1 MIDREFIEKIEDM
14 TGPKVIDTGQGT
26 FSDKHLYRIE
36 NELADTIVLS
46 SLSGLAEMI
55 KQEMNEYNLPLF
67 VRATSAERVHVFGAI
82 RDDMQRERPFTAE
95 AKFIGFDF
103 NEYISIENMIIC
115 LKSRFAPTEDRDYL
129 VQLLGNITDQQSVQ
143 TKDDGITQSATVKSG
158 IQLVGE
164 QRIKPI
170 VTLKPYRTFL
180 EVEQPASDFLIRLKD
195 GRAAL
200 FEADGGAWEREAVKN
215 VADKLRELLEDVPNV
230 HIIE

>member
-14 TGPKVIDTGQGT
+14 TGPKVIETVQGT

-215 VADKLRELLEDVPNV
+215 VADKLRELLEDEPNV

>member
-14 TGPKVIDTGQGT
+14 TGPKVIETVQGT

-95 AKFIGFDF
+95 AKFIDFDF

>member
-14 TGPKVIDTGQGT
+14 TGPKVIETVQGT

-115 LKSRFAPTEDRDYL
+115 LKSRLAPTEDRDYL

>member
-1 MIDREFIEKIEDM
+1 MINKEFIEKIEDM
-14 TGPKVIDTGQGT
+14 TGPKVIETVQGT
-26 FSDKHLYRIE
+26 FSDKHLYRVE
-36 NELADTIVLS
+36 NELAETIVLS

-170 VTLKPYRTFL
+170 VTLRPYRTFL
-180 EVEQPASDFLIRLKD
+180 ETKQPESDFLIRLKD

-215 VADKLRELLEDVPNV
+215 IADKLRELLEDVPNV

>member
-14 TGPKVIDTGQGT
+14 TGPKVIVTPQGA
-26 FSDKHLYRIE
+26 FADRHLYRVE
-36 NELADTIVLS
+36 NKLAETIVLS

-55 KQEMNEYNLPLF
+55 KQEINEYNLPLF

-95 AKFIGFDF
+95 AKFIDFDF

-158 IQLVGE
+158 IQLIGE

-180 EVEQPASDFLIRLKD
+180 EVEQPESDFLIRLKD

>member
-14 TGPKVIDTGQGT
+14 TGPKVIETVQGT
-26 FSDKHLYRIE
+26 FSDKRLYRVE
-36 NELADTIVLS
+36 NKLADTIFLS

-67 VRATSAERVHVFGAI
+67 VRVTSAERVHVFGAI
-82 RDDMQRERPFTAE
+82 RDDIQREMPFTAE
-95 AKFIGFDF
+95 AKFIDFDF
-103 NEYISIENMIIC
+103 NGYMSIENMIIC

-158 IQLVGE
+158 IQLIGE

-180 EVEQPASDFLIRLKD
+180 EVEQPESDFLIRLKD

-200 FEADGGAWEREAVKN
+200 FEADGGAWEREAVRN

>member
-14 TGPKVIDTGQGT
+14 TGPKVIETVQGT

-180 EVEQPASDFLIRLKD
+180 ETKQPESDFLIRLKD

-215 VADKLRELLEDVPNV
+215 IADKLRELLEDVPNV

>member
-1 MIDREFIEKIEDM
+1 MINREFIEKIEDM
-14 TGPKVIDTGQGT
+14 TGPKVIETTQGT
-26 FSDKHLYRIE
+26 FSDKRLYRIE
-36 NELADTIVLS
+36 NKIVDTISLT
-46 SLSGLAEMI
+46 SLSGLTTMI

-67 VRATSAERVHVFGAI
+67 VRVTSAERVHVLGAV
-82 RDDMQRERPFTAE
+82 RDDMQREMPFTAE

-103 NEYISIENMIIC
+103 NDYMSIENMIIN

-180 EVEQPASDFLIRLKD
+180 EVEQPESEFLIRLKD

-215 VADKLRELLEDVPNV
+215 VADKLRELLSDVKNV

>member
-14 TGPKVIDTGQGT
+14 TGPKVIETVQGT

-215 VADKLRELLEDVPNV
+215 VADKLRELLADVQNV

>member
-14 TGPKVIDTGQGT
+14 TGPKVIETVQGT

-215 VADKLRELLEDVPNV
+215 VADRLRELLEDVPNV

>member
-1 MIDREFIEKIEDM
+1 MIDRSFIEKIEEM
-14 TGPKVIDTGQGT
+14 TGPKVIKTDYGM
-26 FSDKHLYRIE
+26 FSDFQLRRIE
-36 NELADTIVLS
+36 DRLVDTTKLS
-46 SLSGLAEMI
+46 SLSGLVTMM
-55 KQEMNEYNLPLF
+55 KQEMNNYDNPLF
-67 VRATSAERVHVFGAI
+67 VRVVSPEQVDVLGTVRC
-82 RDDMQRERPFTAE
+82 DMQRERPYVTY
-95 AKFIGFDF
+95 AKFISLDF
-103 NEYISIENMIIC
+103 NDYISIEDIIIC

-129 VQLLGNITDQQSVQ
+129 VQFLGNITDQQSVQ

-180 EVEQPASDFLIRLKD
+180 EVEQPESDFLIRLKD

-200 FEADGGAWEREAVKN
+200 FEADGGAWKCEAVKN
-215 VADKLRELLEDVPNV
+215 IADKLRELLEDVPNV

>member
-1 MIDREFIEKIEDM
+1 MIDREVIEKIEDM
-14 TGPKVIDTGQGT
+14 TGPKVIETVQGT

>member
-14 TGPKVIDTGQGT
+14 TGPKVIVTQQGA
-26 FSDKHLYRIE
+26 FADKHLYRVE
-36 NELADTIVLS
+36 NKLADTIVLS

-55 KQEMNEYNLPLF
+55 KQEMSEYNLPLF

-95 AKFIGFDF
+95 AKFIDFDF

-158 IQLVGE
+158 IQLIGE

-180 EVEQPASDFLIRLKD
+180 EVEQPESDFLIRLKD
-195 GRAAL
+195 GSAAL

>member
-1 MIDREFIEKIEDM
+1 MINREFIEKIEDM
-14 TGPKVIDTGQGT
+14 TGPKVIETTQGT
-26 FSDKHLYRIE
+26 FSDKRLYRIE
-36 NELADTIVLS
+36 NKIVDTISLT
-46 SLSGLAEMI
+46 SLSGLTTMI

-67 VRATSAERVHVFGAI
+67 VRVTSAERVHVLGAV
-82 RDDMQRERPFTAE
+82 RDDMQREMPFTAE

-103 NEYISIENMIIC
+103 NDYMSIENMIIN

-180 EVEQPASDFLIRLKD
+180 EVEQPESEFLIRLKD

-215 VADKLRELLEDVPNV
+215 VADKLRELLSDVKTY
-230 HIIE
+230 I

>member
-14 TGPKVIDTGQGT
+14 TGPKVIETVQGT

-215 VADKLRELLEDVPNV
+215 VADKLRELIEDVPNV

>member
-14 TGPKVIDTGQGT
+14 TGPKVIETVQGT

-200 FEADGGAWEREAVKN
+200 FGN
-215 VADKLRELLEDVPNV
+215 VRQ
-230 HIIE
+230 

>member
-1 MIDREFIEKIEDM
+1 MINREFIEKIDDM
-14 TGPKVIDTGQGT
+14 TGPKVIETTQGT
-26 FSDKHLYRIE
+26 FSDKRLYRIE
-36 NELADTIVLS
+36 NKIVDTISLT
-46 SLSGLAEMI
+46 SLSGLTTMI

-67 VRATSAERVHVFGAI
+67 VRVTSAERVHVLGAV
-82 RDDMQRERPFTAE
+82 RDDMQREMPFTAE

-103 NEYISIENMIIC
+103 NDYMSIENMIIN

-180 EVEQPASDFLIRLKD
+180 EVEQPESEFLIRLKD

-215 VADKLRELLEDVPNV
+215 VADKLRELLSDVKNV

>member
-14 TGPKVIDTGQGT
+14 TGPKVIVTPQGA
-26 FSDKHLYRIE
+26 FADKHLYRVE
-36 NELADTIVLS
+36 NKLADTIVLS

-55 KQEMNEYNLPLF
+55 KQEINEYNLPLF

-95 AKFIGFDF
+95 AKFIDFDF

-180 EVEQPASDFLIRLKD
+180 EVEQPESDFLIRLKD

>member
-14 TGPKVIDTGQGT
+14 TGPKVIVTPQGA
-26 FSDKHLYRIE
+26 FADKHLYRVE
-36 NELADTIVLS
+36 NKLAETIVLS

-55 KQEMNEYNLPLF
+55 KQEINEYNLPLF

-180 EVEQPASDFLIRLKD
+180 EVEQPASNFLIRLKD

-200 FEADGGAWEREAVKN
+200 FEADGGVWEREAVKN

>member
-14 TGPKVIDTGQGT
+14 TGPKVIETVQGT

-115 LKSRFAPTEDRDYL
+115 LKSRFAPTEGRDYL

>member
-14 TGPKVIDTGQGT
+14 TGPKVIETVQGT

-215 VADKLRELLEDVPNV
+215 IADKLRELLADVQNV

>member
-14 TGPKVIDTGQGT
+14 TGPKVIETVQGT

-158 IQLVGE
+158 IQLIGE

-180 EVEQPASDFLIRLKD
+180 ETKQPESDFLIRLKD

>member
-14 TGPKVIDTGQGT
+14 TGPKVIETVQGT

-200 FEADGGAWEREAVKN
+200 FEADGGVWEREAVKN

>member
-14 TGPKVIDTGQGT
+14 TGPKAIVTQQGA
-26 FSDKHLYRIE
+26 FADKHLYRVE
-36 NELADTIVLS
+36 NKLADTIVLS

-55 KQEMNEYNLPLF
+55 KQEMSEYNLPLF

-95 AKFIGFDF
+95 AKFIDFDF

-158 IQLVGE
+158 IQLIGE

-180 EVEQPASDFLIRLKD
+180 EVEQPESDFLIRLKG

>member
-1 MIDREFIEKIEDM
+1 MINREFIEKIEDM
-14 TGPKVIDTGQGT
+14 TGPKVIETTQGT

>member
-1 MIDREFIEKIEDM
+1 MINKEFIEKIEDM
-14 TGPKVIDTGQGT
+14 TGPKVIETVQGT
-26 FSDKHLYRIE
+26 FSDKDLYRIE
-36 NELADTIVLS
+36 NKLADTIVLL

-55 KQEMNEYNLPLF
+55 KQEINEYNLPLF

-82 RDDMQRERPFTAE
+82 RDDMQREMPYTAI
-95 AKFIGFDF
+95 AKFIGFD
-103 NEYISIENMIIC
+103 YDRYMSIENMIIG

-170 VTLKPYRTFL
+170 VSLKPYRTFL
-180 EVEQPASDFLIRLKD
+180 EVEQPESDFLIRLKD
-195 GRAAL
+195 GSAAL

>member
-14 TGPKVIDTGQGT
+14 TGPKVIETVQGT

-215 VADKLRELLEDVPNV
+215 IADKLRELLEDVPNV

>member
-14 TGPKVIDTGQGT
+14 TGPKVIVTQQGA
-26 FSDKHLYRIE
+26 FADKHLYRVE
-36 NELADTIVLS
+36 NKLADTIVLS

-55 KQEMNEYNLPLF
+55 KQEMSEYNLPLF

-95 AKFIGFDF
+95 AKFIDFDF

-158 IQLVGE
+158 IQLIGE

-180 EVEQPASDFLIRLKD
+180 EVEQPESDFLIRLKD

-215 VADKLRELLEDVPNV
+215 IADKLRELLEDVQNV

>member
-14 TGPKVIDTGQGT
+14 TGPKVIETVQGT

-170 VTLKPYRTFL
+170 VTLRPYRTFL
-180 EVEQPASDFLIRLKD
+180 ETKQPESDFLIRLKD

-215 VADKLRELLEDVPNV
+215 IADKLRELLEDVPNV

>member
-14 TGPKVIDTGQGT
+14 TGPKVIETVQGT

-170 VTLKPYRTFL
+170 VTLRPYRTFL
-180 EVEQPASDFLIRLKD
+180 ETKQPESDFLIRLKD

-200 FEADGGAWEREAVKN
+200 FEADGGAWEREAVKIFGQ
-215 VADKLRELLEDVPNV
+215 AKR
-230 HIIE
+230 IA

>member
-14 TGPKVIDTGQGT
+14 TGPKVIVTQQGA
-26 FSDKHLYRIE
+26 FADKHLYRVE
-36 NELADTIVLS
+36 NKLADTIVLS

-55 KQEMNEYNLPLF
+55 KQEMSEYNLPLF

-95 AKFIGFDF
+95 AKFIDFDF

-143 TKDDGITQSATVKSG
+143 IKDDGITQSATVKSG
-158 IQLVGE
+158 IQLIGE

-180 EVEQPASDFLIRLKD
+180 EVEQPESDFLIRLKD

>member
-14 TGPKVIDTGQGT
+14 TGPKVIETVQGT

-46 SLSGLAEMI
+46 SLSGLAEII

>member
-14 TGPKVIDTGQGT
+14 TGPKVIVTQQGA
-26 FSDKHLYRIE
+26 FADKHLYRVE
-36 NELADTIVLS
+36 NKLADTIILS

-55 KQEMNEYNLPLF
+55 KQEMSEYNLPLF
-67 VRATSAERVHVFGAI
+67 VRATSAEQVHVFGAI

-95 AKFIGFDF
+95 TKFIDFDF

-158 IQLVGE
+158 IQLIGE

-180 EVEQPASDFLIRLKD
+180 EVEQPESDFLIRLKD

>member
-1 MIDREFIEKIEDM
+1 MIDRTFIEKIEEM
-14 TGPKVIDTGQGT
+14 TGPKVIKTDYGM
-26 FSDKHLYRIE
+26 FSDFQLRRIE
-36 NELADTIVLS
+36 DRLVDTTKLS
-46 SLSGLAEMI
+46 SLSGLVTMM
-55 KQEMNEYNLPLF
+55 KQEMNNYDNPLF
-67 VRATSAERVHVFGAI
+67 VRVVSPEQVDVLGTVRC
-82 RDDMQRERPFTAE
+82 DMQRERPYVTY
-95 AKFIGFDF
+95 AKFISFDF
-103 NEYISIENMIIC
+103 NDYISIEDMIIC

-170 VTLKPYRTFL
+170 VSLMPYRTFL
-180 EVEQPASDFLIRLKD
+180 EVEQPESDFLIRLKD
-195 GRAAL
+195 GSAAL

-215 VADKLRELLEDVPNV
+215 VADKLRELLANVQNV